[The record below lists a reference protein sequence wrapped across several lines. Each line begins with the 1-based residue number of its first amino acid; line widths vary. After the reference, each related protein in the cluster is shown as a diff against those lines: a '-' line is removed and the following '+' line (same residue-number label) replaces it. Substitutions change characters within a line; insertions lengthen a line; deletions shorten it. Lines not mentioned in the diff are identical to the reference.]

1 MTDAPSFGDIVDSTK
16 AASEDQLTRRQ
27 YGFSSV
33 YYDGSPT
40 VYKTGD
46 VVHLPYESSELSS
59 MEALGLAWAA
69 YAEGILP
76 EN

>member
-1 MTDAPSFGDIVDSTK
+1 MTNTPGFGDVVDSTK
-16 AASEDQLTRRQ
+16 APSEEQLTRRQ

-46 VVHLPYESSELSS
+46 VVNLPYEANELSS
-59 MEALGLAWAA
+59 MESLGLAWAA

-76 EN
+76 ED